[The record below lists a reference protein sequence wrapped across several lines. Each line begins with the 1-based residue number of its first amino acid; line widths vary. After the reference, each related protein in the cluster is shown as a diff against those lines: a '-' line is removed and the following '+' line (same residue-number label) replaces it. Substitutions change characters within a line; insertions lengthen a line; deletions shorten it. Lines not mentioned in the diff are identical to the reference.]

1 MGTGP
6 KGCGD
11 RKCGCAGL
19 RGGLAEERQTRE
31 GSGTT
36 RRRERWQGKAGAR
49 GRGEGTHSV
58 PFPRDRAATVAY
70 CGALCCNSRLVRGHG
85 RTESLSTDNSNRQ
98 EWVLTTS
105 CAHACINA
113 KPQKTGPHQQRGRT
127 AAPSICRASSV
138 ILEPLIPFSCFQP
151 HLWPA

>member
-1 MGTGP
+1 M
-6 KGCGD
+6 
-11 RKCGCAGL
+11 
-19 RGGLAEERQTRE
+19 RGQKVWLCRAEGRPGR
-31 GSGTT
+31 
-36 RRRERWQGKAGAR
+36 GKADA
-49 GRGEGTHSV
+49 GRLWNYTEAGKVAGKGRSKGKGGGTHSV

-113 KPQKTGPHQQRGRT
+113 KPQKTGPHPQRGRT

-138 ILEPLIPFSCFQP
+138 ILEPQIPFSCFQP